1 MHYLDIHTHYAR
13 EAHNIDSRVSYRPI
27 ETLST
32 HGFYSI
38 GLHPCY
44 PEDMTEEAYALLCQR
59 ITREPMVWAIGEC
72 GLDKY
77 SQVDFDIQKQ
87 YFIKQIELS
96 ELTHKPLIIHCVKAY
111 NELLNLKKNYKP
123 TQPWLIHGFRKNK
136 NVAEQLIKAGCFLS
150 FGQYYNPEA
159 LTFAFQAGHAF
170 LETDMDVMPIED
182 VYQKVKQTL
191 EASSIMEI
199 SLNLSIFAPKNN
211 NTYEQKQERK

>member
-13 EAHNIDSRVSYRPI
+13 EAHNIDSRVSYRPT
-27 ETLST
+27 EPLST
-32 HGFYSI
+32 QGLYSI

-44 PEDMTEEAYALLCQR
+44 PEDMTEEAYSLLCQR

-77 SQVDFDIQKQ
+77 SQVDFDI
-87 YFIKQIELS
+87 
-96 ELTHKPLIIHCVKAY
+96 HCVKAY
-111 NELLNLKKNYKP
+111 NELLNLKKIYKP

>member
-1 MHYLDIHTHYAR
+1 
-13 EAHNIDSRVSYRPI
+13 
-27 ETLST
+27 
-32 HGFYSI
+32 
-38 GLHPCY
+38 
-44 PEDMTEEAYALLCQR
+44 
-59 ITREPMVWAIGEC
+59 MVWAIGEC

-87 YFIKQIELS
+87 YFIKQIKLS

-111 NELLNLKKNYKP
+111 NELLNLKKIYKP

-199 SLNLSIFAPKNN
+199 SLKLSIFALKNN
-211 NTYEQKQERK
+211 DTYEQKQERK